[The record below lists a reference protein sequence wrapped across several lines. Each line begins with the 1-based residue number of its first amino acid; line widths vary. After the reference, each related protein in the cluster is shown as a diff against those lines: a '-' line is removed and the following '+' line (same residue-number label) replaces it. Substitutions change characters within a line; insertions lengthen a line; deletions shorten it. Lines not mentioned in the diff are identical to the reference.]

1 MDIHDTGR
9 PRAEQTFFE
18 DPAVDRVMAWVFAL
32 STEVWVLRDRLQR
45 LEMALQA
52 QGGSAAAALASYEP
66 TAEERA
72 ALARDRDAFTATL
85 MEALL
90 GRQVSKGAP

>member
-45 LEMALQA
+45 LEMALRA
-52 QGGSAAAALASYEP
+52 QGGSAAALASYEP

-72 ALARDRDAFTATL
+72 DLARDRDAFTATL
-85 MEALL
+85 METLL